1 MNPLTVGEG
10 NTKMREL
17 SNPIIETYS
26 SLAKQYDDQANLLSC
41 WGHAAQKA
49 LASIRLKADYG
60 IVVDMGCGPGRALVQ
75 LASSSQPGV
84 QFIGI
89 DPAENMRQLAAQR
102 SGDCPN
108 ITILDGS
115 FERIPLER
123 DSVDYLYSI
132 LAFHWT
138 TDLDMSVN
146 ELARILK
153 SAGEMDLFFIGRNNG
168 REFIQKTT
176 PIFLRYMG
184 TAAFLDSARL
194 RKQLTREEAFQLFSR
209 HFETYRLSVEE
220 SFDTYYD
227 CLEGHWAWWVR
238 IEGQFIK
245 IPPAKKQDCD
255 RDVKKA
261 LESLAGERGIPYTIH
276 QLHVRVRQA

>member
-1 MNPLTVGEG
+1 MPD
-10 NTKMREL
+10 L

-26 SLAKQYDDQANLLSC
+26 RLAKQYDDQSNLRSC

-49 LASIRLKADYG
+49 LASLGLKGDYR
-60 IVVDMGCGPGRALVQ
+60 IVVDMGCGPGRALLR
-75 LASSSQPGV
+75 LASSGQPGV

-102 SGDCPN
+102 SAACAN

-115 FERIPLER
+115 FERIPLEP

-138 TDLDMSVN
+138 TDLDVSVK

-153 SAGEMDLFFIGRNNG
+153 PTGEMDLFFVGRNNG

-184 TAAFLDSARL
+184 PAALLDSARL
-194 RKQLTREEAFQLFSR
+194 RKQLTREEAFELFSR
-209 HFETYRLSVEE
+209 HFETSRLSVEE

-227 CLEGHWAWWVR
+227 SLEGHWAWWVR

-255 RDVKKA
+255 REVKKA
-261 LESLAGERGIPYTIH
+261 LEGLAVERGIPYTIH
-276 QLHVRVRQA
+276 QLHVRVRRA